1 MTAVV
6 GSADPA
12 APPTTGAAPVEG
24 ASHDGATVDAR
35 RSARAVGVF
44 FLLATAAGLA
54 HMALAAP
61 VLGGDDLL
69 ADVAA
74 GRTRLLVGVLA
85 VLVMAVSVVGVSV
98 AAYPVL
104 RRRSPG
110 LALGYVASRTAEGI
124 FFAVGAVLL
133 VGVVVVADNAAG
145 SGGTAGARDLDLLGE
160 VLVGMREWGAGAVL
174 NTAVFPVG
182 ALIFYGLLHRARL
195 VPRWLAAWGFVGALI
210 YLAAGLLLALD
221 QVAGVSTETVL
232 LNMPLAVNELVLAV
246 WLIVRGFDPAGLA
259 ALPDRSDR

>member
-1 MTAVV
+1 MTTAAV
-6 GSADPA
+6 GSADHA
-12 APPTTGAAPVEG
+12 ALATTGAA
-24 ASHDGATVDAR
+24 AQDGATVDAR

-44 FLLATAAGLA
+44 FLLATAAGVV

-74 GRTRLLVGVLA
+74 GRTQLLVSVLA

-104 RRRSPG
+104 RRRSPA

-124 FFAVGAVLL
+124 FFAVGAMLL
-133 VGVVVVADNAAG
+133 IGLVTVADGATGAAG
-145 SGGTAGARDLDLLGE
+145 NADLDALGE
-160 VLVGMREWGAGAVL
+160 VLVGMREWGAGAVV

-182 ALIFYGLLHRARL
+182 ALVLYGLLHRARL
-195 VPRWLAAWGFVGALI
+195 VPRWLAGWGFVGALL

-221 QVAGVSTETVL
+221 QIGGVSTEMVL
-232 LNMPLAVNELVLAV
+232 LNAPLAVNELVLAV
-246 WLIVRGFDPAGLA
+246 WLIVRGFDPAAVA
-259 ALPDRSDR
+259 ALPGRRAA

>member
-6 GSADPA
+6 GSAERAELA
-12 APPTTGAAPVEG
+12 ATGTAPG
-24 ASHDGATVDAR
+24 SSAVDAR

-44 FLLATAAGLA
+44 FLLATAAGLV
-54 HMALAAP
+54 HMALATP

-74 GRTRLLVGVLA
+74 GRTQLLVSILA
-85 VLVMAVSVVGVSV
+85 VLVMAVSVGGVSV

-104 RRRSPG
+104 RRRSPA

-124 FFAVGAVLL
+124 LFAIGAVLL
-133 VGVVVVADNAAG
+133 IGLVVVSDRAVGAT
-145 SGGTAGARDLDLLGE
+145 GGTAVVGDLDTLGE
-160 VLVGMREWGAGAVL
+160 VLIGMREWGAGAVL

-182 ALIFYGLLHRARL
+182 ALILYGLLYRARL
-195 VPRWLAAWGFVGALI
+195 VPRWLAGWGLVGAVP

-221 QVAGVSTETVL
+221 QIEGVSVTMTL

-246 WLIVRGFDPAGLA
+246 WLIVRGFDPAGVA
-259 ALPDRSDR
+259 ALPGRSDR